1 MWKVGMEGRDIRS
14 PRGGGGPSKHT
25 CDGGTKEGNEV
36 RVRVRG
42 EMEALVVLE
51 MRMKRML
58 KGWEGSGSRSRSRRR
73 KRGEV
78 KKLHVNGLRAKATKK
93 VAIVERA
100 HLS

>member
-1 MWKVGMEGRDIRS
+1 MWKVGMEGRDLGW

-25 CDGGTKEGNEV
+25 CDGGTKEGNRV

-58 KGWEGSGSRSRSRRR
+58 KGWEGSWSRNRRR

-78 KKLHVNGLRAKATKK
+78 KKLHVNGLGAKATKK
-93 VAIVERA
+93 VAIVERP